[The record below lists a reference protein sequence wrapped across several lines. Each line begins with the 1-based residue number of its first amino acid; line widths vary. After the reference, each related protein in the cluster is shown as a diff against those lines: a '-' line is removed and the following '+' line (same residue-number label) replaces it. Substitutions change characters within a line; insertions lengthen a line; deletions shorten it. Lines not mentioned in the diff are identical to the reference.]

1 MKHQQLRYSQTHT
14 KRNGD
19 TLYIDL
25 NNSFSQLI
33 CTRCMN
39 KVITIETLC
48 IIAHFNFEVHG
59 LPRHLWAPGRLHL
72 PLVGPGGAQCKTWAR
87 GPSEQ

>member
-1 MKHQQLRYSQTHT
+1 
-14 KRNGD
+14 
-19 TLYIDL
+19 
-25 NNSFSQLI
+25 
-33 CTRCMN
+33 MN